1 MRARLLILL
10 AAALVC
16 VPAGTALAQGPP
28 IMPLSQVQPGMNC
41 TGETVVQGTTISSFN
56 VHVIDVAQAP
66 GEGPRILIQAS
77 GPAVDSTG
85 VAEGFSGSPVY
96 CPDSFGT
103 MENVGAISEGI
114 GEYGNS
120 VALVTPIEQMLGEP
134 VYPPPSA
141 PRLAVKPRPLLG
153 PLTVGGLS
161 PALFDLLQRAAERAG
176 RLVVAA
182 PAGQSPSFPVQ
193 QLVPGA
199 SVSASY
205 SSGAIALGAVGTVTY
220 VDGQTVYAFGHELDG
235 AGRRSLLLQ
244 DAYVYYVVNN
254 PDPTV
259 EPSYKLAV
267 PGHTVGTVSSDTP
280 NAVVGEVGA
289 GPPAVPV
296 DVTAV
301 DLDTGNAIALHSQV
315 ADETDIGLPLGD
327 SQVDTVAPLE
337 VAQAATQ
344 IYDGPPANE
353 SGRMCLWIYLR
364 ETPAPLKL
372 CDRYVG
378 TGVPGDSGSAPPE
391 LASAASADVTSA
403 FGVLERVNFASLQ
416 VTRVVAHLYATR
428 GLAEGEIVGARAP
441 FRVRAGRT
449 VRIRLL
455 VRVYRGPLK
464 TVAVR
469 IRIPAGAHGP
479 LTATVGGPETTA
491 PQPPGAASGG
501 LSASLTAALSGTTPP
516 VAPNEPPI
524 ESLDELQLAVA
535 QIPTYD
541 GLYLSLAGHGTR
553 RMYRDPALLITG
565 RTQVAFDVTR

>member
-1 MRARLLILL
+1 MCTRLLILL
-10 AAALVC
+10 VLAPVC

-28 IMPLSQVQPGMNC
+28 IMPLSQVQPGMDC
-41 TGETVVQGTTISSFN
+41 TGETVVSGTTISSFN
-56 VHVIDVAQAP
+56 VHVIDVVQAP

-77 GPAVDSTG
+77 GPAVDATG

-96 CPDSFGT
+96 CPDAFGT
-103 MENVGAISEGI
+103 MANAGAISEGI
-114 GEYGNS
+114 GEYGND

-134 VYPPPSA
+134 VYPPSSA
-141 PRLAVKPRPLLG
+141 PRLAVKPTPLLG

-161 PALFDLLQRAAERAG
+161 PALFNLFQRAAAGAG
-176 RLVVAA
+176 RLLVA
-182 PAGQSPSFPVQ
+182 SPSGQAPGFPVQ

-205 SSGAIALGAVGTVTY
+205 SSGAIPLGAVGTVTY

-267 PGHTVGTVSSDTP
+267 PGHTVGTLSSDTP
-280 NAVVGEVGA
+280 NAVIGEVGA
-289 GPPAVPV
+289 GPPVVPV
-296 DVTAV
+296 DVTAI
-301 DLDTGNAIALHSQV
+301 DLDTGNAIALDTQV
-315 ADETDIGLPLGD
+315 ADETDIGLPLGA

-344 IYDGPPANE
+344 IYNGPPANE

-391 LASAASADVTSA
+391 LASAASADVTNA
-403 FGVLERVNFASLQ
+403 FAALERVNFASLH
-416 VTRVVAHLYATR
+416 VTHVVAHVYAAR
-428 GLAEGEIVGARAP
+428 GLAEGEIAGARAP
-441 FRVRAGRT
+441 FRVKAGRM

-455 VRVYRGPLK
+455 VREYRGPLK
-464 TVAVR
+464 TVSVR
-469 IRIPAGAHGP
+469 IRIPAGARGS
-479 LTATVGGPETTA
+479 LVATVRGPDTTV
-491 PQPPGAASGG
+491 PQSPAAASGG
-501 LSASLTAALSGTTPP
+501 LSAALTASLSGTAPP
-516 VAPNEPPI
+516 AVSNEPPI
-524 ESLDELQLAVA
+524 ESIGELRQSVA

-541 GLYLSLAGHGTR
+541 GLYLSISGYSRR

-565 RTQVAFDVTR
+565 RIQVLFDVVR